1 IPNPTQH
8 LEGNLRGLFDWLI
21 RYLTWPIFFAAILP
35 AMDRK
40 NRREFLVLYA
50 WCLIPLVGLAS
61 FGKVLY
67 PRFVLFMAMPLLV
80 AAATTIVWLYETTRS
95 RVWKRVVMLVM
106 FAPSV
111 IAVFYLL
118 FNPLYAPIPQ
128 ADRGQYINDWPAG
141 WGVREVNAFLLNQS
155 RNQHITVITE
165 GTFGLLPYAIEM
177 YLVNNPNITITGI
190 WPLTSQ
196 IPEPV
201 AEAIGKE
208 PTYLIMNK
216 DEVPGAWS
224 ATLLAQYQKGL
235 RRDRFLRLY
244 RL

>member
-1 IPNPTQH
+1 M
-8 LEGNLRGLFDWLI
+8 
-21 RYLTWPIFFAAILP
+21 LP
-35 AMDRK
+35 
-40 NRREFLVLYA
+40 L
-50 WCLIPLVGLAS
+50 
-61 FGKVLY
+61 
-67 PRFVLFMAMPLLV
+67 PLLV
-80 AAATTIVWLYETTRS
+80 S
-95 RVWKRVVMLVM
+95 VV

-155 RNQHITVITE
+155 RDQHITVVTE
-165 GTFGLLPYAIEM
+165 GTFGLLPYAIEI

-190 WPLTSQ
+190 WPLPAQ
-196 IPEPV
+196 IPESV
-201 AEAIGKE
+201 AEAVKKE
-208 PTYLIMNK
+208 PTYLVVNK
-216 DEVPGAWS
+216 DEVPIEWS

-235 RRDRFLRLY
+235 RRDRYLRLY